1 MKSFENS
8 LYLKRLRQAID
19 HFKLIDR
26 GDRILVGVSG
36 GKDSTLLLHGLTE
49 LSKLR
54 DYDFTVT
61 GLTVNH
67 GMLGN
72 LEDYVRFCASSGL
85 DLMVHHENYA
95 KDLSHD
101 NTYSPCYTCSRLRKG
116 IVKRIA
122 IDKGYNKIAYGHT
135 KDDVVETFL
144 MNIIKHGKLSGIP
157 AISKDVHSSI
167 FLIRPLVLVD
177 ERSIIKAV
185 DLLGYPLMK
194 DLCQFAKGRV
204 RHDAEALIG
213 QIELTHPDFSDKV
226 IQALQNVDT
235 NRLI

>member
-19 HFKLIDR
+19 QFQLIDR
-26 GDRILVGVSG
+26 GDRILIGVSG
-36 GKDSTLLLHGLTE
+36 GKDSTLLFHGLTE

-54 DYDFTVT
+54 DYDFTVS

-72 LEDYVRFCASSGL
+72 LDEYESYCKSNGL
-85 DLMVHHENYA
+85 DLMVHHEDYA
-95 KDLSHD
+95 KDLSHE
-101 NTYSPCYTCSRLRKG
+101 NSYSPCYTCSRLRKG
-116 IVKRIA
+116 IIKRIA
-122 IDKGYNKIAYGHT
+122 IDQGYNKIAYGHT

-144 MNIIKHGKLSGIP
+144 MNIIKHGKISGIP
-157 AISKDVHSSI
+157 AISKDPSSDLI
-167 FLIRPLVLVD
+167 LIRPLVLID
-177 ERSIIKAV
+177 ERAIIKAV
-185 DLLGYPLMK
+185 DLLGFPLMK

-204 RHDAEALIG
+204 RHDAENLID
-213 QIELTHPDFSDKV
+213 QIELTHPEFSDKV

>member
-1 MKSFENS
+1 MRSFENR

-19 HFKLIDR
+19 QFKLIEH

-36 GKDSTLLLHGLTE
+36 GKDSTLLFHGLTE

-54 DYDFTVT
+54 DYKFTVS

-72 LEDYVRFCASSGL
+72 LDEYVKHCEINGL
-85 DLMVHHENYA
+85 DLMVHHEDYA
-95 KDLSHD
+95 KDLSHE
-101 NTYSPCYTCSRLRKG
+101 NSYSPCYTCSRLRKG
-116 IVKRIA
+116 IVKRFA
-122 IDKGYNKIAYGHT
+122 IERGYNKIAYGHT

-144 MNIIKHGKLSGIP
+144 MNIVKHGKLSGIP
-157 AISKDVHSSI
+157 AISKDSTSELH
-167 FLIRPLVLVD
+167 LIRPLVLID
-177 ERSIIKAV
+177 EKTIIKAV
-185 DLLGYPLMK
+185 DLLGFPLMK

-213 QIELTHPDFSDKV
+213 QIELTHPEFSDKV

>member
-1 MKSFENS
+1 MKRFENN

-19 HFKLIDR
+19 QFNLIER

-36 GKDSTLLLHGLTE
+36 GKDSTLLFHGLTE
-49 LSKLR
+49 LSRLR
-54 DYDFTVT
+54 DYDFKVT

-72 LEDYVRFCASSGL
+72 LDEYIQFCDSNGL
-85 DLMVHHENYA
+85 NLMVHHEDYA
-95 KDLSHD
+95 KNLSHD
-101 NTYSPCYTCSRLRKG
+101 NAFSPCYTCSRLRKG
-116 IVKRIA
+116 IIKRIA
-122 IDKGYNKIAYGHT
+122 IDQGYNKIAYGHT

-144 MNIIKHGKLSGIP
+144 MNIIKHGKIAGIP
-157 AISKDVHSSI
+157 AISKDSLSDLI
-167 FLIRPLVLVD
+167 LIRPLVLID
-177 ERSIIKAV
+177 EKSIIKAV
-185 DLLGYPLMK
+185 ELLGFPLMK

-204 RHDAEALIG
+204 RHDAEMVIS
-213 QIELTHPDFSDKV
+213 QIEIKHPEFSDKV

>member
-1 MKSFENS
+1 MKHFENN
-8 LYLKRLRQAID
+8 LYLKKLRQALD
-19 HFKLIDR
+19 QFNLIDR

-36 GKDSTLLLHGLTE
+36 GKDSTLLFHGLSE

-72 LEDYVRFCASSGL
+72 LDAYMNFCSANGL

-101 NTYSPCYTCSRLRKG
+101 NEISPCYTCSRLRKG

-122 IDKGYNKIAYGHT
+122 IDNGYNKVAYGHT

-144 MNIIKHGKLSGIP
+144 MNIIKHGKIAGMP
-157 AISKDVHSSI
+157 AISKDTSSDLK
-167 FLIRPLVLVD
+167 LIRPLVLID
-177 ERSIIKAV
+177 EKAIV
-185 DLLGYPLMK
+185 KAIDLLGFPLMK

-204 RHDAEALIG
+204 RHDAETLIK
-213 QIELTHPDFSDKV
+213 QIELTHPQFSDKV

>member
-1 MKSFENS
+1 MKPFENS

-19 HFKLIDR
+19 QFKLIER

-36 GKDSTLLLHGLTE
+36 GKDSTLLFHGLTE

-54 DYDFTVT
+54 DYDFTIS

-72 LEDYVRFCASSGL
+72 LDEYLGYCEENGL
-85 DLMVHHENYA
+85 DLMVHHEDYA

-101 NTYSPCYTCSRLRKG
+101 NSYSPCYTCSRLRKG
-116 IVKRIA
+116 IIKRIA
-122 IDKGYNKIAYGHT
+122 IDQGYNKIAYGHT

-144 MNIIKHGKLSGIP
+144 MNIIKHGKLAGIP
-157 AISKDVHSSI
+157 AISKDPLSDLI
-167 FLIRPLVLVD
+167 LIRPLVLID
-177 ERSIIKAV
+177 EKTIIKAV
-185 DLLGYPLMK
+185 DLLGFPLMK

-204 RHDAEALIG
+204 RHDAETLID
-213 QIELTHPDFSDKV
+213 QIELTHPEFSDKV

>member
-1 MKSFENS
+1 MKPFENG
-8 LYLKRLRQAID
+8 LYLKRLRQAVD
-19 HFKLIDR
+19 QFELIDD

-36 GKDSTLLLHGLTE
+36 GKDSTLLFHGLTQ

-72 LEDYVRFCASSGL
+72 LDEYVGYCKSSGL
-85 DLMVHHENYA
+85 DLMVHHEDYA
-95 KDLSHD
+95 KNLSHD
-101 NTYSPCYTCSRLRKG
+101 NTHSPCYTCSRLRKG

-144 MNIIKHGKLSGIP
+144 MNIIKHGKIAGIP
-157 AISKDVHSSI
+157 AISKDPLSNLLLV
-167 FLIRPLVLVD
+167 RPLVLID
-177 ERSIIKAV
+177 EKTIIKAV
-185 DLLGYPLMK
+185 DLLGFPLMK
-194 DLCQFAKGRV
+194 DLCQFAKGRI
-204 RHDAEALIG
+204 RQDAETLIG
-213 QIELTHPDFSDKV
+213 QIELTHPEFSDKV